1 MEAVLEEANRLAER
15 GVTELIVIAQDTTQY
30 GKDLYGESRLPQLLN
45 RGSKI
50 FQGAVRHDDRNARL
64 QPQLADGAH
73 AVDMDWRM
81 VPVFC
86 RGVPESGNDLLK
98 PVG

>member
-1 MEAVLEEANRLAER
+1 MGAVHAGKNNR
-15 GVTELIVIAQDTTQY
+15 D
-30 GKDLYGESRLPQLLN
+30 SRLPQLLN

-50 FQGAVRHDDRNARL
+50 FQVAVRHDDRNAQL

-73 AVDMDWRM
+73 AVDMDWRI